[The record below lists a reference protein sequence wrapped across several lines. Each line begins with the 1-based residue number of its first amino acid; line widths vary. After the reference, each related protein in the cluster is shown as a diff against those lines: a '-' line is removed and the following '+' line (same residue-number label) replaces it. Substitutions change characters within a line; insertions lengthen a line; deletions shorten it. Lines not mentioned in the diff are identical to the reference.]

1 MDAYIRPEIKVV
13 DIELEHIV
21 ATSLLIEQE
30 QEEYGV
36 ADVQGRRGSSWGD
49 LWK

>member
-30 QEEYGV
+30 EDGV